1 MNESMAKWRSLFISS
16 SQTPPVFPPQQ
27 TCTRIK
33 FSFQPLCEGFPG
45 EAARGEISCG
55 TMAVG
60 TVCFC
65 CLWLRNVPKRTER
78 GTWRDSC
85 TAMFMAALSTIA
97 KGQKQ
102 PRCPP
107 TIEDE
112 RVN

>member
-65 CLWLRNVPKRTER
+65 CLWLRNHRFSNLEGKLNITRLVLPNLWVAIILRAVK
-78 GTWRDSC
+78 S
-85 TAMFMAALSTIA
+85 MQQTIM
-97 KGQKQ
+97 
-102 PRCPP
+102 R
-107 TIEDE
+107 ISFE
-112 RVN
+112 N